1 VIQEAEKAY
10 PTSIVCRVMGVA
22 RSSYYAWKARQ
33 GKDCSARATLVREV
47 QAIHAQMWRSF
58 GSRRMA
64 EELQRRGHAVGRY
77 RARRL
82 MREADV
88 QVRVRR
94 THRYE
99 KREQTSAIAENLLD
113 RAFDVPVANRVWAG
127 DVTFIGTQQG
137 WMYLAV
143 VIDLYSRRVVGW
155 ACSGSCDTRLVIR
168 ALEIALQSRRPAP
181 GLMFHSDQGSN
192 YASLAFQQFLKEHE
206 IVQSMSRRG
215 NCWDNAVVERFFR
228 SLKGECIGEQIYR
241 DYQQARAD
249 VLDYI
254 LMFYNPLRLHSAAQH
269 LPPAEFELL
278 KEGKCVS
285 CVQN

>member
-10 PTSIVCRVMGVA
+10 PTSMVCRAMDVA

-33 GKDCSARATLVREV
+33 GKDCSARQELVRHV
-47 QAIHAQMWRSF
+47 QAIHAQMRQSY

-64 EELQRRGHAVGRY
+64 KEMRRRGHAVGRE

-88 QVRVRR
+88 KVRMRR

-99 KREQTSAIAENLLD
+99 KREQASAIAENRLD

-168 ALEIALQSRRPAP
+168 ALEIALQTRRPAP

-192 YASLAFQQFLKEHE
+192 YTSLAFQQFLKESE
-206 IVQSMSRRG
+206 IVQSMSRKG

-241 DYQQARAD
+241 DHVQARAD
-249 VLDYI
+249 VMDYI
-254 LMFYNPLRLHSAAQH
+254 LMFYNSLRLHSAAH
-269 LPPAEFELL
+269 DLPPAEFELL
-278 KEGKCVS
+278 KDGNCVIG
-285 CVQN
+285 VQD